1 MGEQRAAADNMSR
14 GVTSPPAIARP
25 SLAIYACVRNNKK
38 IAEFVRVDEVAEA
51 QEQRADAPKRHGRR
65 VKVKHRSPIL
75 EFWKVVR
82 YPLLAVVTC
91 GVVIAAIQYVAS
103 D

>member
-1 MGEQRAAADNMSR
+1 MLAFGTKKAAE
-14 GVTSPPAIARP
+14 
-25 SLAIYACVRNNKK
+25 L
-38 IAEFVRVDEVAEA
+38 VRVDEVTEA
-51 QEQRADAPKRHGRR
+51 QEQPTDAPKRHGRR
-65 VKVKHRSPIL
+65 VKIKHRSPIL

-82 YPLLAVVTC
+82 YPLLAVITC